1 MCAGFLLAFVMQAD
15 DYYRRL
21 EIGAKNFEK
30 ARAFEEPLI
39 QPFSLISA
47 NRVETPGVW
56 CVHACVCVVCACV
69 WCVYACFVCACVCVC
84 LCVLYCIV
92 LYSIVSC

>member
-56 CVHACVCVVCACV
+56 CVRACVCVCGVCMHVLC
-69 WCVYACFVCACVCVC
+69 VCACVCACVC
-84 LCVLYCIV
+84 CIV
-92 LYSIVSC
+92 